1 MIIPT
6 RRQRGVNAVRATTV
20 ALFFRCR
27 RRRHLGRGVPTT
39 KWPFPACFPRKIVR
53 DRLLFLRHTVVSFP
67 PEVTTYR
74 VTRSTDLSVCV
85 CVCVWCWLS
94 ENPRSPGVNNYATV
108 HADPYVLLLFTYNLG
123 KIRNLHTTTLTT
135 RSFFKPVVLEI
146 QIPRTLPRQAG
157 LPLKPKREIRHWH
170 DLYR

>member
-1 MIIPT
+1 MLRLRNKASTLLRKIFKYLFILLDFTRFEYLTFPIASFLLVLLRKRRSCLFSCSDNVFINNLYCQRINNMIIPT

-27 RRRHLGRGVPTT
+27 RHRHLGRGVPTT

-53 DRLLFLRHTVVSFP
+53 DRLLFLRHTVVSFA

-85 CVCVWCWLS
+85 CVCD
-94 ENPRSPGVNNYATV
+94 
-108 HADPYVLLLFTYNLG
+108 AD
-123 KIRNLHTTTLTT
+123 
-135 RSFFKPVVLEI
+135 
-146 QIPRTLPRQAG
+146 
-157 LPLKPKREIRHWH
+157 
-170 DLYR
+170 